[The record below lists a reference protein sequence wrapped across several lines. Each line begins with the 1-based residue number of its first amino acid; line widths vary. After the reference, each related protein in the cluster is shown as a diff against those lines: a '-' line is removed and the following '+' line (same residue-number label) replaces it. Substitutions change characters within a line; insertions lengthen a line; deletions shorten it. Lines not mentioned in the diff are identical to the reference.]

1 MSSSAAESKTQ
12 SASAKPASPRSL
24 SQEKSQGKSI
34 VGPKL
39 IAGIGAALTI
49 AVVAAAVTLNEP
61 SAPPAASTAP
71 IQTAY
76 AGPAAPAPAE
86 PATAAAVA
94 AAPAMLFVPPAAA
107 PAPVPPSTQCSLVQR
122 KFYIAGNGIVRVR
135 DGDFISSAVV
145 LGPYPQQVLMDLP
158 RPANGFS
165 PPETIVV
172 EGRASTVVMTSDL
185 PGFQKIITHLRGAS
199 SFGVQWAPLKNC

>member
-1 MSSSAAESKTQ
+1 MSSSAAEARTQ
-12 SASAKPASPRSL
+12 STSAKPASPRSL
-24 SQEKSQGKSI
+24 SQGKSI

-49 AVVAAAVTLNEP
+49 AVVAAAVTLGEP
-61 SAPPAASTAP
+61 SAPSTAP
-71 IQTAY
+71 TQAVQTAY
-76 AGPAAPAPAE
+76 ASPAAPAPAE
-86 PATAAAVA
+86 VATAAPVA
-94 AAPAMLFVPPAAA
+94 AAPAMFVAPPAAA
-107 PAPVPPSTQCSLVQR
+107 PAPVPPQTQCSLVQR
-122 KFYIAGNGIVRVR
+122 KFYIAGNGVVRVR
-135 DGDFISSAVV
+135 DGDFVSSAVV
-145 LGPYPQQVLMDLP
+145 LGPYPQEVLMDLP

-185 PGFQKIITHLRGAS
+185 PGFQKVINHLRGAS